1 MRVIAGSARSIP
13 LETPDGDETTRPTQD
28 RIKETLFNMIQMQVP
43 GSIFLDL
50 CAGSGGIGIE
60 AISRGA
66 KHVYFVENDRNAVLC
81 IQNNLH
87 KTKFEDTGTLLKSDV
102 LNAIGN
108 IHEKEADIIYLD
120 PPYESEVQKRAL
132 SLLAKA
138 PYVTENTIIIVE
150 AALATDFEYAE
161 EMGLTVTRKKQYKTN
176 MHVFL
181 KKKM

>member
-1 MRVIAGSARSIP
+1 
-13 LETPDGDETTRPTQD
+13 
-28 RIKETLFNMIQMQVP
+28 
-43 GSIFLDL
+43 
-50 CAGSGGIGIE
+50 
-60 AISRGA
+60 
-66 KHVYFVENDRNAVLC
+66 VLC

-102 LNAIGN
+102 LNAIGK